1 MKAKIISIALFIAL
15 AYILPLLGNVELIP
29 TFQVGIL
36 SVFVI
41 VLFATQPPITIQQT
55 KADKQSDKHS
65 VLFILLGYLLGQ
77 LASIIEWAYFTE
89 YREWAWDW
97 QTITGLS
104 LMTVGT
110 IFRIWC
116 IRTLGKFFTATVK
129 TQEKQ
134 KIITSGAYKV
144 VRHPSYSGAYI
155 AAVGSS
161 IFMHSLVAAIF
172 TFVVLSIAYYIRI
185 KAEEE
190 TLVNEFGEEYEAY
203 RKRTKKLVPW
213 VY

>member
-1 MKAKIISIALFIAL
+1 MKAKIISIAVFILL
-15 AYILPLLGNVELIP
+15 AYLLPLLGKTELIP
-29 TFQVGIL
+29 TIQVGIL
-36 SVFVI
+36 AIFVI
-41 VLFATQPPITIQQT
+41 VLFATQPPVSITET
-55 KADKQSDKHS
+55 KEDKSSDKYS
-65 VLFILLGYLLGQ
+65 LVLILVGYLAGQ
-77 LASIIEWAYFTE
+77 LATVTEWAYFSS
-89 YREWAWDW
+89 YMDWAWDW
-97 QTITGLS
+97 QTIVGLS
-104 LMTVGT
+104 MMTGGT
-110 IFRIWC
+110 IFRVWC

-134 KIITSGAYKV
+134 QIITTGAYKV
-144 VRHPSYSGAYI
+144 VRHPSYSGAFI

-161 IFMHSLVAAIF
+161 IFMHAVFAAIF

-190 TLVNEFGEEYEAY
+190 TLVKEFGEEYESY